1 MLEATGSKRGSRY
14 IQRAS
19 QAATQAC
26 LLVSGCATVLVRE
39 CVLCVIRDCVCV
51 CVCVRVCVCVCVRAR
66 ALSMFVY
73 VCVRDCELSP
83 EHVLR
88 MCIRH
93 VRICKA
99 HLLTAIFSCFSSSCA
114 RLFAFSSSETT
125 RGVNNRRKLGA
136 LNGAWAVAARFA
148 PPSRPWHTPSSTSAS
163 FGSSAEPQ
171 RALKFEGVCVAPA
184 GAVQA
189 RGVDGAECVLRGVP
203 KRCPHTCGISTLTL
217 LGTRVCSN

>member
-1 MLEATGSKRGSRY
+1 
-14 IQRAS
+14 
-19 QAATQAC
+19 
-26 LLVSGCATVLVRE
+26 
-39 CVLCVIRDCVCV
+39 
-51 CVCVRVCVCVCVRAR
+51 
-66 ALSMFVY
+66 
-73 VCVRDCELSP
+73 VRDCELSP

-88 MCIRH
+88 MCMRH
-93 VRICKA
+93 ARICMCACVSCAGRPRGEEIREEPESRTQRRKRA